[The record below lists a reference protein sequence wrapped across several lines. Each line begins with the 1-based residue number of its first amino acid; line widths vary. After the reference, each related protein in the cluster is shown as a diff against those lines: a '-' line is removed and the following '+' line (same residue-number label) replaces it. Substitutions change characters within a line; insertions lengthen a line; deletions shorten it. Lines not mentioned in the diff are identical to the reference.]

1 MRDAQPVK
9 GGVNRMKKKV
19 IAVIAAVLIVV
30 AAAAFIYSAE
40 QRHQAEYE
48 ANVEN
53 FNRGADS
60 LRWRRE

>member
-1 MRDAQPVK
+1 MRNPLR
-9 GGVNRMKKKV
+9 GVNRMKKKV

-30 AAAAFIYSAE
+30 AAAFIYSAE

>member
-48 ANVEN
+48 RTSKTLTAAPI
-53 FNRGADS
+53 R
-60 LRWRRE
+60 